1 MKGIFVVFHG
11 MSAYSGI
18 SKKIAS
24 QCAALC
30 RNGIETRLC
39 RLDVS
44 AEGRRRRLVGDQVV
58 SDFGCGM
65 SGRLLHRLSF
75 GELTRYIR
83 REGIGFVY
91 IRYDHN
97 ANPFTIRW
105 FRALK
110 HAGVKIALEIPTY
123 PYDSEYRG
131 QPLGFRVGHFF
142 DRCFRGLL
150 MRSVDRIITFSDD
163 SSIFGRPTIRISNG
177 IDFAAIPLK
186 KAACAQPGGE
196 TRLLG
201 VANIHTWH
209 GFDRVIAGMAAYYR
223 TSPERIVRFTIVGDG
238 DPALLESF
246 RRAARENGIAE
257 YVELT
262 GPLSGEAL
270 DAAFEQADLGIAS
283 LGRHRNG
290 IVKLR
295 TLKNREYAARGIPFV
310 YSEQDDDFDAMPY
323 VLKVPADDS
332 PLDIR
337 NLLRFGDE
345 QHMPP
350 AAIRAS
356 IEHTL
361 SWDKQMERVIKQ
373 MELR

>member
-24 QCAALC
+24 QCEALC
-30 RNGIETRLC
+30 RNGLEIQLC

-44 AEGRRRRLVGDQVV
+44 VEGRRRRLVGDQVV
-58 SDFGCGM
+58 SDFGGGIA
-65 SGRLLHRLSF
+65 GRLLHRLSF
-75 GELTRYIR
+75 GGLTRYIR
-83 REGIGFVY
+83 REGVGFVY

-97 ANPFTIRW
+97 ASPFTIRW
-105 FRALK
+105 FRTLK
-110 HAGVKIALEIPTY
+110 RAGVKIALEIPTY

-131 QPLGFRVGHFF
+131 QPLGFRIGHFF
-142 DRCFRGLL
+142 DRCFRGQL

-163 SSIFGRPTIRISNG
+163 PSIFGRPTIRISNG

-186 KAACAQPGGE
+186 TTLPAGPEGE
-196 TRLLG
+196 IRLLG
-201 VANIHTWH
+201 VANIHPWH

-238 DPALLESF
+238 DPALLESY
-246 RRAARENGIAE
+246 RRAARENGIGE
-257 YVELT
+257 YIELT
-262 GPLSGEAL
+262 GPLSGEVL
-270 DAAFEQADLGIAS
+270 DAAFERADLGIAS

-295 TLKNREYAARGIPFV
+295 SLKNREYAARGIPFV

-332 PLDIR
+332 PLDIAT
-337 NLLRFGDE
+337 LLRFCGA

-356 IEHTL
+356 IEHSL
-361 SWDKQMERVIKQ
+361 SWDKQMNLVIKQ
-373 MELR
+373 MELL